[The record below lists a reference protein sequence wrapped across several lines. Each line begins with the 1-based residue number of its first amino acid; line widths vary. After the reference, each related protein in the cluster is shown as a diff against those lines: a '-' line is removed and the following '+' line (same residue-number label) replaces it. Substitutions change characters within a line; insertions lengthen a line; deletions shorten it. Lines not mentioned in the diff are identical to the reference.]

1 MHEMSI
7 ALEVGRIVE
16 DRIGPARLPDL
27 VTVCVEVGY
36 EAGVEFDNLQLSL
49 DVVLTSPPF
58 ADTKAKILR
67 VPGDVLRVS
76 QVEIR
81 DDRPHD

>member
-7 ALEVGRIVE
+7 ALEIGRIVE
-16 DRIGPARLPDL
+16 DRIEPERIHNV
-27 VTVCVEVGY
+27 VTVQLEIGE
-36 EAGVEFDNLQLSL
+36 EAGVEFDSLRSSL

-58 ADTKAKILR
+58 SRAKTEILR

-81 DDRPHD
+81 DDSTHD